1 MHLNYLEGK
10 KILGGDWGPCS
21 STFTGSISANLD
33 QFYEVYLT
41 YVNRKSDS
49 ELVMSWA
56 YDSQSLTV
64 VPSSALYYPAYISN
78 SPFNVTVVCLDPY
91 IQSDL
96 GCTIPVSPWGNG
108 IRDTGEQWDDHNAI
122 DVDGW
127 SSIWMVQNGYACTGG
142 SSTTQDVWTKL
153 EFTVNSNQGS
163 STNSTSNS
171 SSSSVSTPTSTS
183 KPNIYE
189 ISSLNLWMGLAI
201 LIFVLAWLVFD
212 VILGVM
218 VGKYPSGIYV
228 NIEHIQLL
236 VILPIA
242 GSYFTNNV
250 NGLFRLMRFALL
262 GFDFV
267 NIKALLSIDLNFSQ
281 ANETLEFLGF
291 ESESSFANILAFA
304 FIGLLV
310 MVIESVLYVTAK
322 IWCRSCHWRAK
333 CTNFRANCKNWM
345 CLGYQIRYI
354 MLGYIFILVST
365 ISEINSSSSKY
376 SWSWWLSFIIV
387 LFLIMFL
394 AAWFFNWFYSSNNES
409 KPKLFDEFDKMLKN
423 NINAKAFSL
432 LFLLHRILFW
442 VIILVVNQSNVQN
455 KIIALMCIQYAYII
469 LLILMRPYDSVKANI
484 NKIVCECSILVV
496 IVLMYV
502 YWLSSQWRGS
512 TERVFIY
519 LITLSCLTPCLTTA
533 GKACSD
539 IYSCNVC
546 AGV

>member
-1 MHLNYLEGK
+1 
-10 KILGGDWGPCS
+10 
-21 STFTGSISANLD
+21 
-33 QFYEVYLT
+33 
-41 YVNRKSDS
+41 
-49 ELVMSWA
+49 MSWSYTGQA
-56 YDSQSLTV
+56 YIV
-64 VPSSALYYPAYISN
+64 VPSSALYYPSYISS
-78 SPFNVTVVCLDPY
+78 SPFNVTVACQSGY
-91 IQSDL
+91 IQSAT
-96 GCTIPVSPWGNG
+96 GCIIPTSPWGNG
-108 IRDTGEQWDDHNAI
+108 VRDSGEQWDDKNVL
-122 DVDGW
+122 DGDGW
-127 SSIWMVQNGYACTGG
+127 SSIWMVEEGYACIGG
-142 SSTTQDVWTKL
+142 SSTTQDIWTKL
-153 EFTVNSNQGS
+153 EFTFNSNQGS

-183 KPNIYE
+183 KSNIYT
-189 ISSLNLWMGLAI
+189 ISGSNIWMGLAI
-201 LIFVLAWLVFD
+201 LIFVIAWLIFD

-228 NIEHIQLL
+228 GIEHIQ
-236 VILPIA
+236 VIVVLPIA

-304 FIGLLV
+304 FIGLSI

-322 IWCRSCHWRAK
+322 IWCRSCRWYEK
-333 CTNFRANCKNWM
+333 CTNMWTKCKDWM
-345 CLGYQIRYI
+345 WLGYQIRYI

-365 ISEINSSSSKY
+365 VSEINSSSSKY

-409 KPKLFDEFDKMLKN
+409 EAKLFDEFDKMLKN

-442 VIILVVNQSNVQN
+442 VIILVANQSDVKS
-455 KIIALMCIQYAYII
+455 KIISLICIQCAYII
-469 LLILMRPYDSVKANI
+469 LLILIRPYDSIKANI
-484 NKIVCECSILVV
+484 NKIICECSVLVV
-496 IVLMYV
+496 VVLMYI
-502 YWLSSQWRGS
+502 YWESSQWSNS
-512 TERVFIY
+512 TENVFMYFIALSSWMPC
-519 LITLSCLTPCLTTA
+519 LITA
-533 GKACSD
+533 GIAFSN
-539 IYSCNVC
+539 IYSCAVC
-546 AGV
+546 AGI